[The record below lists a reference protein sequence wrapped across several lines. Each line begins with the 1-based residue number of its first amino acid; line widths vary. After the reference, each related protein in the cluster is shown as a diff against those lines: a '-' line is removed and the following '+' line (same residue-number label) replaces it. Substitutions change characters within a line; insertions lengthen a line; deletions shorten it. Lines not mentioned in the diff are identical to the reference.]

1 MPRKLHSTQ
10 GIWIGTPWS
19 VSLQNSGHFWNVDWG
34 STPMTG
40 VQSGSLSGVQYGT
53 PRAYTPC
60 AGVPKQGEE
69 VSFRSPEIVCRL
81 SRTLSL
87 SSHPHVQF
95 WTENGVKSGL
105 NLGNGVLH
113 STLHSNPTVG
123 VECHLDC
130 YHPQSKKWIGL
141 TSGLH
146 SKNNCGFGL
155 WIALQKCRSVK
166 CPADET
172 YIKNIQALTLY
183 SLHSLVLSRIRT
195 RSS

>member
-1 MPRKLHSTQ
+1 
-10 GIWIGTPWS
+10 
-19 VSLQNSGHFWNVDWG
+19 
-34 STPMTG
+34 MTG
-40 VQSGSLSGVQYGT
+40 VLSGSLSGVQYGT

-60 AGVPKQGEE
+60 AGVPKRSEE
-69 VSFRSPEIVCRL
+69 VSFPSPEIVCRL

-123 VECHLDC
+123 VECYLDWNN
-130 YHPQSKKWIGL
+130 PQSKNWIGL

-155 WIALQKCRSVK
+155 WIALQQEGKFSKWPAAWNVIWFQTFNPNIFALSSFSVRS
-166 CPADET
+166 
-172 YIKNIQALTLY
+172 L
-183 SLHSLVLSRIRT
+183 
-195 RSS
+195 